1 MIKNYIQAARLRTL
15 PLSLSG
21 IIVGSFIAASEGFF
35 SWTICVLA
43 LFTTTGFQI
52 ISNFAND
59 YGDGVKGTD
68 NKDRIG
74 PKRAIQSGA
83 ITPSQMLSAIKISI
97 GITFVL
103 ALALIYTSFGKDDF
117 LNLFIFFIL
126 GIMSIVAAIKYTM
139 GNKAYGYSGFGDV
152 FVFLFFGLLSVCGS
166 FYLYTKQIDYTIFL
180 PAISVGLLS
189 VGVLN
194 LNNLRDRESDIKSG
208 KNTLVVKIGAEFG
221 KYYHYYL
228 LIASLL
234 FTLLFTMLQYTSPFQ
249 FLFLLAY
256 VPIVKHFKVVY
267 LNKFPK
273 LLDPELKKLALS
285 TFLFALL
292 FGIGLFLAR

>member
-1 MIKNYIQAARLRTL
+1 MINNYIQAARLRTL

-21 IIVGSFIAASEGFF
+21 IIVGSCIAASQDQFNGI
-35 SWTICVLA
+35 ICILA
-43 LFTTTGFQI
+43 LLTTTGFQI

-68 NKDRIG
+68 NEDRIG

-83 ITPSQMLSAIKISI
+83 ISPNQMLSAIKISVI
-97 GITFVL
+97 ITFII
-103 ALALIYTSFGKDDF
+103 AIALIYVSFGKDDF
-117 LNLFIFFIL
+117 LNLLIFFIL

-139 GNKAYGYSGFGDV
+139 GKKAYGYSGFGDV

-166 FYLYTKQIDYTIFL
+166 YYLYTKTIDFTVFL
-180 PAISVGLLS
+180 PAISIGLLS

-194 LNNLRDRESDIKSG
+194 LNNLRDRESDIKAG

-234 FTLLFTMLQYTSPFQ
+234 VILLYTMLHYKSPFQ
-249 FLFLLAY
+249 LLFLIAFL
-256 VPIVKHFKVVY
+256 PIVKHFQVVY
-267 LNKFPK
+267 LNKYPK

-285 TFLFALL
+285 TFLFSIL
-292 FGIGLFLAR
+292 FGIGLLLS